1 MHTGCVTL
9 PYGDSGK
16 AIHVSEVSK
25 AYPGVVALDRVSLTV
40 SFGEIHAVIGLN
52 GAGKST
58 LINVLAGSLDPDAGI
73 VRVESS
79 ADHSGYR
86 SGGVSF
92 VPQEILMVPT
102 LSIGRNALLGSEG
115 FITRAEL
122 SRREYEHVVK
132 GFSRVG
138 LDIDPTTLPTE
149 CSAPELRLVQIARA
163 LMQKA
168 SVILLDEP
176 TAVLG
181 RADSYRLLDTLRAL
195 RDQGEAIVYVSHRLG
210 EILDIADRITVLR
223 DGRAVKSLSCEA
235 TNRGELIEILS
246 GQPTGTPTPEQ
257 GILMDGTPLLAVGN
271 LSAPGL
277 NQVSLRAR
285 KGEVVALVGVP
296 AGGQSEVVQVLAG
309 LVPSH
314 SGTVC
319 IQGDPVAIRSV
330 NDSCQSGFV
339 LVPADRRREGLV
351 ASASVLENIVLP
363 PTSIAQRW
371 RVRLKREERRVT
383 RRYVSG
389 FDILARSRSAAVS
402 TLSGGNQQKVA
413 LAKAIEAK
421 PRVLLLD
428 EPTQGIDVASK
439 RSILDDI
446 KLEARSSGRAVL
458 AAMSELEEVVGWAD
472 TVYVFRLGGTIA
484 RLDGSEVTE
493 DLLISL
499 AVP

>member
-1 MHTGCVTL
+1 MTL
-9 PYGDSGK
+9 PLRESDA
-16 AIHVSEVSK
+16 AIRVSEVSK
-25 AYPGVVALDRVSLTV
+25 AYPGVIALDRVNLTV

-58 LINVLAGSLDPDAGI
+58 LINVLAGSLDPDAGT
-73 VRVESS
+73 VLVEGS
-79 ADHSGYR
+79 ADDSGYR
-86 SGGVSF
+86 SGSVSF
-92 VPQEILMVPT
+92 VPQEILMTPT
-102 LSIGRNALLGSEG
+102 LSIGRNALLGSER
-115 FITRAEL
+115 FLTTAEL
-122 SRREYEHVVK
+122 SRHEYARVVE
-132 GFSRVG
+132 GFNRVG
-138 LDIDPTTLPTE
+138 LYIDPATLPTD
-149 CSAPELRLVQIARA
+149 CSTPELRLVQIARA

-181 RADSYRLLDTLRAL
+181 RADSRRLLDTLRTL

-223 DGRAVKSLSCEA
+223 DGKALKCFSREA
-235 TNRGELIEILS
+235 TDRKELIETLS
-246 GQPTGTPTPEQ
+246 GRPDDTRVPERD
-257 GILMDGTPLLAVGN
+257 ILMDGTPLLVVEG
-271 LSAPGL
+271 LSGSGL
-277 NQVSLRAR
+277 NRVNLTAR

-296 AGGQSEVVQVLAG
+296 AGGQSEVVQALAG
-309 LVPSH
+309 LVPFH
-314 SGTVC
+314 SGTV
-319 IQGDPVAIRSV
+319 QVENEPVSIRSV
-330 NDSCQSGFV
+330 ADSYQAGLV
-339 LVPADRRREGLV
+339 LVPADRRRDGVV

-363 PTSIAQRW
+363 PTSVAQRW
-371 RVRLKREERRVT
+371 RVRLKKEERRIT
-383 RRYVSG
+383 RGYIDG
-389 FDILARSRSAAVS
+389 FDILARSRAAAVS

-428 EPTQGIDVASK
+428 EPTQGIDVSTK
-439 RSILDDI
+439 LRILDNI
-446 KLEARSSGRAVL
+446 KVEARSSGRAVL

-472 TVYVFRLGGTIA
+472 TVYVFRLGETIA

>member
-1 MHTGCVTL
+1 MTL
-9 PYGDSGK
+9 PARGSGP
-16 AIHVSEVSK
+16 AIRVSEVSK
-25 AYPGVVALDRVSLTV
+25 AFPGVVALDRVSLTV

-58 LINVLAGSLDPDAGI
+58 LINVLAGSLEPDAGI
-73 VRVESS
+73 VRVEGS
-79 ADHSGYR
+79 ARDLGYR

-115 FITRAEL
+115 FMTRAEL
-122 SRREYEHVVK
+122 SRREHERLVE
-132 GFSRVG
+132 GFARVG
-138 LDIDPTTLPTE
+138 LDIDPTSLPTE

-195 RDQGEAIVYVSHRLG
+195 RDEGEAIVYVSHRLG

-223 DGRAVKSLSCEA
+223 DGRAVRSMSRE
-235 TNRGELIEILS
+235 TTHRGELIEILS
-246 GQPTGTPTPEQ
+246 GRPTDTMGFKEPMP
-257 GILMDGTPLLAVGN
+257 MDGTPLLAVES

-277 NQVSLRAR
+277 REVSLVAR

-309 LVPSH
+309 LAPSH
-314 SGTVC
+314 SGTVRL
-319 IQGDPVAIRSV
+319 QGDAVSV
-330 NDSCQSGFV
+330 RTVTDSYRAGFV
-339 LVPADRRREGLV
+339 LVPADRRRDGVV

-363 PTSIAQRW
+363 PTSVAQRW
-371 RVRLKREERRVT
+371 RVRLKGEERRIT
-383 RRYVSG
+383 RRYVDG
-389 FDILARSRSAAVS
+389 FGMVARSRSAAVS

-413 LAKAIEAK
+413 LAKAIEAR
-421 PRVLLLD
+421 PQVLLLD
-428 EPTQGIDVASK
+428 EPTQGIDVATK
-439 RSILDDI
+439 QSILDDI

-472 TVYVFRLGGTIA
+472 TVYVFRLGETVA

-493 DLLISL
+493 DVLISL

>member
-1 MHTGCVTL
+1 MTL
-9 PYGDSGK
+9 PDKGSATAIRVSG
-16 AIHVSEVSK
+16 VSK
-25 AYPGVVALDRVSLTV
+25 AYPGVVALDHVSLTV
-40 SFGEIHAVIGLN
+40 ERGEIHAVIGLN

-58 LINVLAGSLDPDAGI
+58 LINVLAGSLEPDAGV
-73 VRVESS
+73 VRVEGSGR
-79 ADHSGYR
+79 DSGYR

-92 VPQEILMVPT
+92 VPQEILLVPT
-102 LSIGRNALLGSEG
+102 LSVGRNALLGSEG
-115 FITRAEL
+115 FTTRAEL
-122 SRREYEHVVK
+122 SRREHRQVVE
-132 GFSRVG
+132 GFARVD
-138 LDIDPTTLPTE
+138 LDIDPAILPTE

-168 SVILLDEP
+168 GVILLDEP

-223 DGRAVKSLSCEA
+223 DGRAVRSLSREA
-235 TNRGELIEILS
+235 THRTDLIEILS
-246 GQPTGTPTPEQ
+246 GRPTEMMGPRESVP
-257 GILMDGTPLLAVGN
+257 MDGTPLLTVRG
-271 LSAPGL
+271 LSALGL
-277 NQVSLRAR
+277 KKVDLQAR

-309 LVPSH
+309 LAPSH
-314 SGTVC
+314 SGSVC
-319 IQGDPVAIRSV
+319 LQGDPVSV
-330 NDSCQSGFV
+330 QTVTDSYRAGFV
-339 LVPADRRREGLV
+339 LVPADRRSDGVV
-351 ASASVLENIVLP
+351 ASASVAENVVLP

-371 RVRLKREERRVT
+371 GVRLKGEERRIT
-383 RRYVSG
+383 RRYVDG
-389 FDILARSRSAAVS
+389 FGILARSRSAAVS

-413 LAKAIEAK
+413 LAKAIEAN

-428 EPTQGIDVASK
+428 EPTQGIDVATK

-446 KLEARSSGRAVL
+446 KREARNSGRSVL

-472 TVYVFRLGGTIA
+472 TVYVFRLGETIA
-484 RLDGSEVTE
+484 RLDGSEATE
-493 DLLISL
+493 DALISL

>member
-1 MHTGCVTL
+1 MHARNVTL
-9 PYGDSGK
+9 PGSESGT
-16 AIHVSEVSK
+16 AIRVSDVSK

-58 LINVLAGSLDPDAGI
+58 LINVLAGSLEPDAGM
-73 VRVESS
+73 VRVEGS
-79 ADHSGYR
+79 ARDSGYR

-92 VPQEILMVPT
+92 VPQEILMVPN

-115 FITRAEL
+115 FMTRAGL
-122 SRREYEHVVK
+122 SRQEYERVIE
-132 GFSRVG
+132 GFTRVG
-138 LDIDPTTLPTE
+138 LDIDPTTLPTD

-163 LMQKA
+163 LMQNA

-181 RADSYRLLDTLRAL
+181 RADSYRLLDTLGAL
-195 RDQGEAIVYVSHRLG
+195 REQGEAIVYVSHRLG

-223 DGRAVKSLSCEA
+223 DGRAVRSLSREN
-235 TNRGELIEILS
+235 THRGELIEILS
-246 GQPTGTPTPEQ
+246 GRPRDTVSLNKTMP
-257 GILMDGTPLLAVGN
+257 MDGTPLLAVGN

-277 NQVSLRAR
+277 NHVSVEAR

-309 LVPSH
+309 LAPSY

-319 IQGDPVAIRSV
+319 LQGDPVSV
-330 NDSCQSGFV
+330 RTVTDSYQAGFV
-339 LVPADRRREGLV
+339 LVPADRRHDGVV
-351 ASASVLENIVLP
+351 ASASVLENVVLP
-363 PTSIAQRW
+363 PASVAQRW
-371 RVRLKREERRVT
+371 RVRWKGEERRIA
-383 RRYVSG
+383 RRYVDG
-389 FDILARSRSAAVS
+389 FDIVARSRSAVVS

-413 LAKAIEAK
+413 LAKAVEAK

-428 EPTQGIDVASK
+428 EPTQGIDVATK

-458 AAMSELEEVVGWAD
+458 AAISELEEVVDWAD
-472 TVYVFRLGGTIA
+472 TVYVFRLGETIA

-493 DLLISL
+493 DTLISL

>member
-1 MHTGCVTL
+1 MTL
-9 PYGDSGK
+9 PVGGSGT
-16 AIHVSEVSK
+16 AIRVSEVSK

-40 SFGEIHAVIGLN
+40 EFGEIHAVIGLN

-58 LINVLAGSLDPDAGI
+58 LINVLAGSLEPDAGI
-73 VRVESS
+73 VRIEGSVRDPGS
-79 ADHSGYR
+79 R

-115 FITRAEL
+115 FMTRAEL
-122 SRREYEHVVK
+122 SRREYERVIE
-132 GFSRVG
+132 GFARVG
-138 LDIDPTTLPTE
+138 LDIDPTTLPND

-181 RADSYRLLDTLRAL
+181 RTDSYRLLDTLRSL
-195 RDQGEAIVYVSHRLG
+195 REQGEAIVYVSHRLG

-223 DGRAVKSLSCEA
+223 DGRAVRSLSREG
-235 TNRGELIEILS
+235 THRGELIEILS
-246 GQPTGTPTPEQ
+246 GRPTEAMRFKEPMS
-257 GILMDGTPLLAVGN
+257 MDGTALLDVRR

-277 NQVSLRAR
+277 NQVSLEAR
-285 KGEVVALVGVP
+285 RGEVVALVGVP

-309 LVPSH
+309 LAPSV

-319 IQGDPVAIRSV
+319 LHGDPVSV
-330 NDSCQSGFV
+330 RTVTDSYQAGFV
-339 LVPADRRREGLV
+339 LVPADRRRDGVV
-351 ASASVLENIVLP
+351 ASASVLENVVLP

-371 RVRLKREERRVT
+371 KIRLKGQERRIT
-383 RRYVSG
+383 RRYVDG

-421 PRVLLLD
+421 PQVLLLD
-428 EPTQGIDVASK
+428 EPTQGIDVATK

-458 AAMSELEEVVGWAD
+458 AAISELEEVAGWAD
-472 TVYVFRLGGTIA
+472 TVYVFRLGETIA

-493 DLLISL
+493 DALISL

>member
-1 MHTGCVTL
+1 MTHPVTGSST
-9 PYGDSGK
+9 
-16 AIHVSEVSK
+16 AIRVSEVSK
-25 AYPGVVALDRVSLTV
+25 AYPGVVALDHVSLTV

-73 VRVESS
+73 VRVAGS
-79 ADHSGYR
+79 AHDSG
-86 SGGVSF
+86 SFAGGVSF

-115 FITRAEL
+115 FMTRAEL
-122 SRREYEHVVK
+122 SRREYEHVIE
-132 GFSRVG
+132 GFTRVG
-138 LDIDPTTLPTE
+138 LNIDPTTLPTN
-149 CSAPELRLVQIARA
+149 CSAPQLRLVQIARA

-181 RADSYRLLDTLRAL
+181 RADSYRLLDALRTL

-210 EILDIADRITVLR
+210 EILEIADRITVLR
-223 DGRAVKSLSCEA
+223 DGRAVKSLNREV
-235 TNRGELIEILS
+235 THRGELIEILS
-246 GQPTGTPTPEQ
+246 GKPTDTVGLTNDIP
-257 GILMDGTPLLAVGN
+257 MDGQALLVVDN

-277 NQVSLRAR
+277 NQVDLEAR
-285 KGEVVALVGVP
+285 RGEVVALVGVP

-314 SGTVC
+314 SGTVYL
-319 IQGDPVAIRSV
+319 QGGSVPVRTV
-330 NDSCQSGFV
+330 MDSYHAGFV
-339 LVPADRRREGLV
+339 LVPADRRHDGVV

-363 PTSIAQRW
+363 PTSIAHRW
-371 RVRLKREERRVT
+371 RVRLKREERRIAD
-383 RRYVSG
+383 RYVDG
-389 FDILARSRSAAVS
+389 FDIVTRSRSAAVT

-421 PRVLLLD
+421 PCVLLLD
-428 EPTQGIDVASK
+428 EPTQGIDVATK
-439 RSILDDI
+439 RRILNDI

-472 TVYVFRLGGTIA
+472 TVYVFRLGETVA

-493 DLLISL
+493 DTLISL